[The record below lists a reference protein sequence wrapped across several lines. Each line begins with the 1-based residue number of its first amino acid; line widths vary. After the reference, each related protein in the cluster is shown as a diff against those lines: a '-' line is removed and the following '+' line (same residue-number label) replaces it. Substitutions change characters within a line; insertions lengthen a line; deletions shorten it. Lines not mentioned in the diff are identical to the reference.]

1 MRNNLGQLKLL
12 IIDEIS
18 LVGANMLYRIHL
30 RLSDTFQTDETKVP
44 FGGIN
49 VMLVGDLLQLPP
61 IRQSQVFQSPEDK
74 HCQGLEKAKP
84 LWNELTPMILKHNHR
99 QGKDGAWAESL
110 NRFREGIVSE
120 EDVEVLKSRMIP
132 DSLLK
137 ESATHIFY
145 ENRHVV
151 AHDEKM
157 LKTLDGNIIEQKATQ
172 ALPKGCKSNIKL
184 NKGTIG
190 DTDFKETLRFKIG
203 ARVMLTYNL
212 DLMDDLYNGAI
223 GKVIGVENDKKGQVY
238 CIIVQF
244 EEESVGVQHSQKNF
258 AKYPVLKGK
267 YGKMNATPIF
277 KKELKFKL
285 GKSGWRGASEGRLL
299 QFPLTTNYATTGHK
313 SQVISMIYL
322 FIYKFYNLIS
332 KNLIY
337 LL

>member
-18 LVGANMLYRIHL
+18 MVGANMLYRIHL
-30 RLSDTFQTDETKVP
+30 RLSDTFQTDPEKVP

-74 HCQGLEKAKP
+74 HCKGLERAKP

-99 QGKDGAWAESL
+99 QGKDKSWADSL

-120 EDVEVLKSRMIP
+120 EDVEVLKSRLIP
-132 DSLLK
+132 DTILK
-137 ESATHIFY
+137 ESSTHIFY

-190 DTDFKETLRFKIG
+190 DTDFQETLRFKIG

-212 DLMDDLYNGAI
+212 DLMDDLYNGAV
-223 GKVIGVENDKKGQVY
+223 GKVIGVENDKNGQLW

-244 EEESVGVQHSQKNF
+244 EEESVGVQQREKYY
-258 AKYPVLKGK
+258 AKYRVLKDK
-267 YGKMNATPIF
+267 YGKMNATPIT

-285 GKSGWRGASEGRLL
+285 GKSGWRGAAEGKLL
-299 QFPLTTNYATTGHK
+299 QFPLNTNYASTGHK
-313 SQVISMIYL
+313 MQVISMI
-322 FIYKFYNLIS
+322 NL
-332 KNLIY
+332 LIY
-337 LL
+337 FL